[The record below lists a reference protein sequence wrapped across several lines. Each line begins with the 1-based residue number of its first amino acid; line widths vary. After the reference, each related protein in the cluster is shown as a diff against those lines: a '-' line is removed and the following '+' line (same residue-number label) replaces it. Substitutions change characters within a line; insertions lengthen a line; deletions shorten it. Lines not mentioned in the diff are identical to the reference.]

1 MAALGLCCFSWA
13 LPNCDQG
20 LLFIAVHKLLI
31 EVASFVEEH
40 GLKGTWT
47 SVVAGHGLSSC
58 GSWVLEHRLSSCG
71 DGLSCSEV
79 CAMFPD
85 QGLNTMSPALAG
97 GFFTTRPPGKPE
109 DKYYY
114 YTHLKLEK

>member
-13 LPNCDQG
+13 LPSCDQG
-20 LLFIAVHKLLI
+20 LLFIAVHRLLI

-40 GLKGTWT
+40 GLEGTWT
-47 SVVAGHGLSSC
+47 SVVVGH
-58 GSWVLEHRLSSCG
+58 
-71 DGLSCSEV
+71 GLSCSEV